1 VHRAGRCFVGE
12 LRNSMRDP
20 APDSL
25 TVAIA
30 GRCKRISASSTL
42 RPGLVAVTL
51 E

>member
-1 VHRAGRCFVGE
+1 
-12 LRNSMRDP
+12 LRNGTLDP

-30 GRCKRISASSTL
+30 GSCKRISASRTL

-51 E
+51 EQ